1 MPYATL
7 TRDRLP
13 PGLFDF
19 LAVSGR
25 REHIAAGRLVY
36 QQGSPARSFSLIV
49 SGQISVFRSSEDG
62 HSSVAAILTAGDAF
76 GLFPLLM
83 KRPRSHTC
91 EAIEDCDL
99 IQISVRELWEL
110 IDSSPSARREVIG
123 LLSDRLGRAF
133 DTLEEERRLPLARRL
148 GKRLLEFSEFE
159 DEVSLNQSRLAH
171 QMGVSRNTIGTAL
184 KKMSGL
190 GLVRANY
197 GKTVILDRP
206 GLTRWVYGKK

>member
-1 MPYATL
+1 
-7 TRDRLP
+7 
-13 PGLFDF
+13 
-19 LAVSGR
+19 
-25 REHIAAGRLVY
+25 
-36 QQGSPARSFSLIV
+36 
-49 SGQISVFRSSEDG
+49 
-62 HSSVAAILTAGDAF
+62 VAAILTAGDAF

-190 GLVRANY
+190 GLVSTNY
-197 GKTVILDRP
+197 GRTVILDRP
-206 GLTRWVYGKK
+206 GLTRWVYGKN